1 MREIFDLYSYLK
13 ISGAQA
19 AGRRLKAR
27 EAGIHVPVFLQADIS
42 VHCNLSCPG
51 CENGY
56 IHTKHQEELMT
67 VNEWDVL
74 FREAEKLGIRFFF
87 LTGGEPLMERE
98 ILERAARYQNS
109 WFLVFTKGT
118 LLNEEYD
125 QFFSDHR
132 NLVPM
137 LCLDACSDINLEKM
151 GKSSYLYESLMY
163 SMDALSRRDIVYG
176 TSVTLT
182 GENRNRVLTR
192 GFLDG
197 LNRRKCNG
205 VLYLVRDEA
214 DGHGAGHGHE
224 RGLKDVVFFD
234 FRHPGQPDAPA
245 GRKSADFS
253 GKTPAFLF
261 LQYLGIVQSHQIEAF
276 GKDHRPGHH
285 RPRKAA
291 PACLVYARDK
301 SGAGGRA
308 DKKQPLIL
316 KDGAF
321 AGSAGHRNS
330 EREQSG

>member
-74 FREAEKLGIRFFF
+74 FREAEKLGIRVFF

-214 DGHGAGHGHE
+214 DGHGAGHGV
-224 RGLKDVVFFD
+224 GN
-234 FRHPGQPDAPA
+234 PA
-245 GRKSADFS
+245 WDGSLRSGRTITIWYCIHYPEADIS
-253 GKTPAFLF
+253 
-261 LQYLGIVQSHQIEAF
+261 
-276 GKDHRPGHH
+276 
-285 RPRKAA
+285 
-291 PACLVYARDK
+291 
-301 SGAGGRA
+301 
-308 DKKQPLIL
+308 
-316 KDGAF
+316 
-321 AGSAGHRNS
+321 
-330 EREQSG
+330 